1 VEAGNGVAEQVSA
14 VGRIRDPAR
23 MLSTFC
29 RQATLG
35 GLFFALTGTKG
46 STNLNRQRDDD
57 QGETTSMSSDESAV
71 YYPEELSLLGE
82 ILDHVVQSLPPNLR
96 TPYNRTALAR
106 NILACAS
113 TGERDPDELRRA
125 ALMNSKVSVA
135 A

>member
-1 VEAGNGVAEQVSA
+1 
-14 VGRIRDPAR
+14 
-23 MLSTFC
+23 
-29 RQATLG
+29 
-35 GLFFALTGTKG
+35 
-46 STNLNRQRDDD
+46 
-57 QGETTSMSSDESAV
+57 MSSDESAV

-125 ALMNSKVSVA
+125 ALINSKVSVA

>member
-1 VEAGNGVAEQVSA
+1 
-14 VGRIRDPAR
+14 
-23 MLSTFC
+23 ML
-29 RQATLG
+29 
-35 GLFFALTGTKG
+35 
-46 STNLNRQRDDD
+46 
-57 QGETTSMSSDESAV
+57 SDESAV

>member
-1 VEAGNGVAEQVSA
+1 
-14 VGRIRDPAR
+14 
-23 MLSTFC
+23 
-29 RQATLG
+29 
-35 GLFFALTGTKG
+35 
-46 STNLNRQRDDD
+46 
-57 QGETTSMSSDESAV
+57 MSSDESAV

-82 ILDHVVQSLPPNLR
+82 VLDHVVQSLPPNLR

-113 TGERDPDELRRA
+113 SGERDPDELRRA